1 MSNLALLKFLFLIVF
16 IFFFK
21 NLFAQE
27 KEINLDITP
36 SSLESEVNLPIFEDD
51 KSSFNNKD
59 IQNVSIVN
67 LSDLVT
73 IFLFLLFFLICIFL
87 FKKMIFNH
95 SKISNEDKSA
105 IIRELAFYEI
115 DNKNSLRII
124 NILGDVYVFLI
135 SSNSSILLREIK
147 RGEELDSLKFELDKA
162 KNRSNLSSFKSI
174 FNKVLYKNKKYDSLL
189 DETEREE
196 LEHDIE
202 TSLKNKQDRLK
213 KF

>member
-1 MSNLALLKFLFLIVF
+1 
-16 IFFFK
+16 
-21 NLFAQE
+21 
-27 KEINLDITP
+27 
-36 SSLESEVNLPIFEDD
+36 
-51 KSSFNNKD
+51 
-59 IQNVSIVN
+59 
-67 LSDLVT
+67 
-73 IFLFLLFFLICIFL
+73 
-87 FKKMIFNH
+87 MIFNH